1 MDRETCGCKRALTR
15 ASMLAE
21 AALISHYNRGSSGLV
36 IRGVAM
42 TAPRA
47 SCGTTRTA
55 VIVIFHS

>member
-47 SCGTTRTA
+47 RHNRDSYLC
-55 VIVIFHS
+55 VIFHS